1 MKILIP
7 FVLIFSL
14 NTVCFAYQQQYPQ
27 NRKNI
32 MYDQRLN
39 LTTQQKQYLEQRRP
53 TQIREMQNTVGK
65 MQNVHDRIKDVYQ
78 DQSIPRYQ
86 AEIKTAPM
94 KAELAIL
101 KQNADRQKEQNRK
114 DFESILTKEQ
124 RAEFERIRQEQYMR
138 NRQRY

>member
-7 FVLIFSL
+7 FLLIFSL

>member
-1 MKILIP
+1 
-7 FVLIFSL
+7 
-14 NTVCFAYQQQYPQ
+14 
-27 NRKNI
+27 
-32 MYDQRLN
+32 
-39 LTTQQKQYLEQRRP
+39 
-53 TQIREMQNTVGK
+53 
-65 MQNVHDRIKDVYQ
+65 
-78 DQSIPRYQ
+78 
-86 AEIKTAPM
+86 M

>member
-1 MKILIP
+1 MKILIILL
-7 FVLIFSL
+7 LIFSL
-14 NTVCFAYQQQYPQ
+14 NTVCYAHQQMQYPNRQ
-27 NRKNI
+27 NAQIN
-32 MYDQRLN
+32 QRLN
-39 LTTQQKQYLEQRRP
+39 LTPEQKQYLEQRRP
-53 TQIREMQNTVGK
+53 AQIREMQNTVGK

-124 RAEFERIRQEQYMR
+124 KAEFERIRQEQYMYNKR
-138 NRQRY
+138 RY